1 MAVGEPAHGTG
12 ASYGRWVSAG
22 ASEIDWHEA
31 ERRERRRDMLVA
43 PGIVAFF
50 VGIVLLT
57 GGFAVWTGGVAWAVV
72 GVFLVSLV
80 LVSASSHLVPRLRT
94 RTSAG
99 YRIQAA
105 LRQHV
110 DPGPELRA
118 RTDRQARYLAGI
130 SWAGWLVVPGL
141 LGLLLGGQWDRRP
154 AAAALGAVL
163 IAASAVVHVQSW
175 RARLAAARR
184 WVADPPGP
192 PRTAL
197 PPGAVERCLTGRRG
211 MAIVVGSALAAG
223 LVLGLVVAFAA
234 RS

>member
-1 MAVGEPAHGTG
+1 M
-12 ASYGRWVSAG
+12 SAG

-31 ERRERRRDMLVA
+31 ERHERRRDVLVA

-50 VGIVLLT
+50 VGIVLST
-57 GGFAVWTGGVAWAVV
+57 GRFAFWTGGVAWAVV
-72 GVFLVSLV
+72 GVVLVSFV
-80 LVSASSHLVPRLRT
+80 LVSASSHLVPRLHT

-99 YRIQAA
+99 YRIRAA

-118 RTDRQARYLAGI
+118 RTDRQARYLAGT
-130 SWAGWLVVPGL
+130 SWAGWLAVPGL

-154 AAAALGAVL
+154 VVAAVGAVL
-163 IAASAVVHVQSW
+163 MTGSAVLYALWW
-175 RARLAAARR
+175 RARSAAARR

-192 PRTAL
+192 PRVAL
-197 PPGAVERCLTGRRG
+197 PATAAEPWLTGRRG
-211 MAIVVGSALAAG
+211 LAAVVGSALAVGLIAG
-223 LVLGLVVAFAA
+223 LVVTLAA

>member
-1 MAVGEPAHGTG
+1 
-12 ASYGRWVSAG
+12 VSAG

-31 ERRERRRDMLVA
+31 ERRERRRDVLVT

-57 GGFAVWTGGVAWAVV
+57 GGFGFWTGGVAWAIV

-80 LVSASSHLVPRLRT
+80 LVSASSHLVPRLHT

-154 AAAALGAVL
+154 VAAA
-163 IAASAVVHVQSW
+163 
-175 RARLAAARR
+175 
-184 WVADPPGP
+184 
-192 PRTAL
+192 
-197 PPGAVERCLTGRRG
+197 
-211 MAIVVGSALAAG
+211 VGTS
-223 LVLGLVVAFAA
+223 
-234 RS
+234 

>member
-1 MAVGEPAHGTG
+1 
-12 ASYGRWVSAG
+12 VSAG
-22 ASEIDWHEA
+22 ASEIDWQEA
-31 ERRERRRDMLVA
+31 ERRERRRDVLLA

-57 GGFAVWTGGVAWAVV
+57 GGFAFWTGGVAWAVV

-80 LVSASSHLVPRLRT
+80 FVSASSHLVPRLHT

-99 YRIQAA
+99 YRIQVA

-110 DPGPELRA
+110 DPGPDLRA

-154 AAAALGAVL
+154 VAAAVGAVL
-163 IAASAVVHVQSW
+163 IIGSAVVYLQWW

-184 WVADPPGP
+184 WVSNPPGP
-192 PRTAL
+192 PRVAL
-197 PPGAVERCLTGRRG
+197 PPTAAERWLAGRRG
-211 MAIVVGSALAAG
+211 LAIVVGSALALGLILG
-223 LVLGLVVAFAA
+223 LVLAFAA
-234 RS
+234 RP